1 LAQVDCVEEEDLCD
15 RYQIPIFPTILT
27 FEGKNHTSYDGP
39 REVEAITA
47 FMKRRNQPLIT
58 KLDSTG
64 EITQFSTK
72 DSVTIVG
79 IFEDDDELSRQT
91 FFTIAENHRDTYLF
105 GSTSSAEFCQDEEIA
120 KPSIVLYRSSDNAKS
135 VFTKEFDFKNIE
147 AFLEDNSTPPISELG
162 VSIKLSAVNVCFSVL
177 LLYLFPS
184 LIHSQSK
191 RRPVGI
197 IFAEGQDQLAR
208 LAAELKP
215 IAQATLGKM
224 IWIAANATEYEWYAT
239 KLALRPGKWPAF
251 AIEHAANEFK
261 YAFPTQGVEGDI
273 NEQAIRKVVDDM
285 LAGNLQST
293 VLSEPEPT
301 EDSGE
306 QGLVTKLV
314 ASTYNKLVM
323 ENDKDVLVLFYSP
336 TCEHCSAMAPN
347 YEDVGALLQPYAKHV
362 VIAKID
368 GTRND
373 VWPKVHS
380 YPTLKLFRS
389 GSKDRPVTYEGNRTT
404 GDLVEFLRKSASP
417 ATARLLDSVVAPD
430 TTASIHDEL

>member
-1 LAQVDCVEEEDLCD
+1 VDCVQEEDLCD

-47 FMKRRNQPLIT
+47 FLKRRSQPPTT
-58 KLDSTG
+58 KLNSTG

-79 IFEDDDELSRQT
+79 IFDDDDESSRQT
-91 FFTIAENHRDTYLF
+91 FFTIAENHRDTYMF
-105 GSTSSAEFCQDEEIA
+105 GSSSSAEFCHDEGIT
-120 KPSIVLYRSSDNAKS
+120 KPSIVLYRSFDGGKS
-135 VFTKEFDFKNIE
+135 IFTNEFDIETIE
-147 AFLEDNSTPPISELG
+147 AFLEDNSTPPVSELG
-162 VSIKLSAVNVCFSVL
+162 VNIKLSAVNVCFSVL
-177 LLYLFPS
+177 FLYLFPS
-184 LIHSQSK
+184 LTDIQAK
-191 RRPVGI
+191 RRPVGF

-215 IAQATLGKM
+215 IAQAKLGK
-224 IWIAANATEYEWYAT
+224 ISWIAANATEYEWYAT

-251 AIEHAANEFK
+251 AIEDAANEFK
-261 YAFPTQGVEGDI
+261 YAFPTQGSERDI
-273 NEQAIRKVVDDM
+273 NGQAVRKVVDDM
-285 LAGNLQST
+285 LAGNLQSSM
-293 VLSEPEPT
+293 LSEPEPVQ
-301 EDSGE
+301 ESGE
-306 QGLVTKLV
+306 GGPVTKLV

-336 TCEHCSAMAPN
+336 TCKHCSAMAPS
-347 YEDVGALLQPYAKHV
+347 YEDVGALLQPFTDHV

-389 GSKDRPVTYEGNRTT
+389 GSKDRPITYKGDRTT
-404 GDLVEFLRKSASP
+404 GDLIEFLRKIASP
-417 ATARLLDSVVAPD
+417 ATAKLLDGVVITD